1 MIADPAA
8 ALDRIFA
15 PWAGPGG
22 PGAAVAV
29 VKGGKVVAQHCY
41 GLASIE
47 HDLAIAPDSRF
58 HVASITKT
66 FCAAALVRLAHEGRV
81 SLDDAIQSY
90 VPELRTPGPIS
101 LRRLLSMTS
110 GLRDSGE
117 VMRLRG
123 VWYRQPRTMQ
133 DQIDLLCAQTG
144 MSFPT
149 GERFIYTN
157 VNFMLATRVVE
168 RVTGMGFEA
177 YLRHAFFDP
186 LGMSDTLL
194 REDDELVVP
203 RLATPY
209 VPQTDGGFTLGRWA
223 FGFGGAGSM
232 VSSVSDLVRW
242 LNFLGATPAVLGPM
256 RERGLL
262 NDGSPVNYGL
272 GLQVRRWRGLTVLGH
287 GGSLPGWRAYA
298 ALVPDRDMGLVM
310 LTNRDD
316 ADPDTKVREILDAV
330 LEDELPEPHPHA
342 VAAKRGHAAA
352 VPAVDGLYLDP
363 VSGEV
368 LRLQAKDGRI
378 EGEKLG
384 IVHQF
389 TPDPHGDGF
398 ADGWPLLPARLRL
411 EAAPDGG
418 RPTAHL
424 WFAGQTGAF
433 APVDPMP
440 TPDLSGVV
448 GVYANAEL
456 RSEIV
461 VSARG
466 DRLHLH
472 YGPPFHGASA
482 AAADAVAPD
491 VFWVRVTTPGQRYEH
506 AVRFRRDGGKVMAV
520 AIGSDRLKDVIFHKV
535 SP

>member
-15 PWAGPGG
+15 PWSAPDA
-22 PGAAVAV
+22 PGASVALLQGGEV
-29 VKGGKVVAQHCY
+29 VVHRCY
-41 GLASIE
+41 GAASIE
-47 HDLAIAPDSRF
+47 HGLPTAPDGRF

-66 FCAAALVRLAHEGRV
+66 FCAAALVRLANEGRV
-81 SLDDAIQSY
+81 SLDDAIRAH

-133 DQIDLLCAQTG
+133 DQIDLLCAQSG

-157 VNFMLATRVVE
+157 VNFMLATRVIE

-177 YLRHAFFDP
+177 HLRQAFLDP
-186 LGMSDTLL
+186 LGMTDTLL

-209 VPQTDGGFTLGRWA
+209 VPQPGGPPTLGRWA

-232 VSSVSDLVRW
+232 VSSVADLVRW
-242 LNFLGATPAVLGPM
+242 LAFLRATPDLLGPM
-256 RERGLL
+256 RERAML
-262 NDGSPVNYGL
+262 NDGTPVNYGL
-272 GLQVRRWRGLTVLGH
+272 GLQIRRWRGLTVLGH

-298 ALVPDRDMGLVM
+298 ALVPDRDMGLVL

-330 LEDELPEPHPHA
+330 LGGEIPDPHPHA
-342 VAAKRGHAAA
+342 AAAIRAHPAA
-352 VPAVDGLYLDP
+352 VPAIDGLYLDQG
-363 VSGEV
+363 SGEV
-368 LRLQAKDGRI
+368 LRLQAKEGRI

-389 TPDPHGDGF
+389 TPDAHGDGF
-398 ADGWPLLPARLRL
+398 ADAWPLMPARLRL
-411 EAAPDGG
+411 EPAADGG

-424 WFAGQTGAF
+424 WYAGQTGAF
-433 APVDPMP
+433 APLETVAS
-440 TPDLSGVV
+440 PDLADLV
-448 GVYANAEL
+448 GTYANAEL
-456 RSEIV
+456 RSEV
-461 VSARG
+461 VISNRG
-466 DRLHLH
+466 GQMHVH
-472 YGPPFHGASA
+472 YGPAFHGASGA
-482 AAADAVAPD
+482 PAIAVAPD
-491 VFWVRVTTPGQRYEH
+491 VFWVRVTTPGLRYEH
-506 AVRFRRDGGKVMAV
+506 AVRFRRDGGRVTAV
-520 AIGSDRLKDVIFHKV
+520 VISSDRVKDVPFNRV